1 MVYARYGPGKF
12 GFANGAAKSRIK
24 RGLGKNRDPM
34 AFYIAAGIHPRV
46 AEAMLASAS
55 IFVILNLYI
64 IYFVKLLNLI
74 KHFLDFRIIHLGL
87 NNPIIHH
94 LIFPFIEFNIIKL
107 VKVIFPDL

>member
-12 GFANGAAKSRIK
+12 GFANGATKGRIK

-64 IYFVKLLNLI
+64 IYFVKLLN
-74 KHFLDFRIIHLGL
+74 
-87 NNPIIHH
+87 
-94 LIFPFIEFNIIKL
+94 
-107 VKVIFPDL
+107 